1 MLEVQI
7 YKKLAEFDLDV
18 SFQVNDNILGLMG
31 ASGSGKSMTLKCIA
45 GIETP
50 DQGRIV
56 LNDRVLFDSEKKINV
71 PIQKRN
77 VGYMFQ
83 SYALFPNM
91 DVYEN
96 ISVGLRARKV
106 KDVDIVVR
114 KVMKQFQISELA
126 SRYPKQLSGGQRQRL
141 SIARAIVR
149 KPEIYIFDDSFS
161 ALDFKTDAKL
171 REALAASCKETKSTV
186 LLVAQRISSILH
198 ADQIIVLDEGK
209 MVGKGTHAEL
219 MESCDVYQQIA
230 SSQLTKEELANV

>member
-56 LNDRVLFDSEKKINV
+56 LNGRVLFDSEKKINV

-91 DVYEN
+91 NVYEN

-106 KDVDIVVR
+106 KDVDIVVQ
-114 KVMKQFQISELA
+114 KVMQQFRIFELA
-126 SRYPKQLSGGQRQRL
+126 SRYPKQLSGGQRQRVAL
-141 SIARAIVR
+141 ARLMAYEPNVLLLDE
-149 KPEIYIFDDSFS
+149 PFS
-161 ALDFKTDAKL
+161 ALDEDLKKDL
-171 REALAASCKETKSTV
+171 LQELKSE
-186 LLVAQRISSILH
+186 LQISKPVIFVSH
-198 ADQIIVLDEGK
+198 D
-209 MVGKGTHAEL
+209 
-219 MESCDVYQQIA
+219 
-230 SSQLTKEELANV
+230 KEEVNYLCDLKYKIKQGEII

>member
-18 SFQVNDNILGLMG
+18 SFQVDDNILGLMG

-56 LNDRVLFDSEKKINV
+56 LNGRVLFDSEKIINV

-91 DVYEN
+91 NVYEN

-106 KDVDIVVR
+106 KDVDIVVQ
-114 KVMKQFQISELA
+114 KVMQQFRIFELA
-126 SRYPKQLSGGQRQRL
+126 SRYPKQLSGGQRQRVAL
-141 SIARAIVR
+141 ARLMAYEPDVLLLDE
-149 KPEIYIFDDSFS
+149 PFS
-161 ALDFKTDAKL
+161 ALDEDLKKDL
-171 REALAASCKETKSTV
+171 LQELKSE
-186 LLVAQRISSILH
+186 LQISKPVIFVSH
-198 ADQIIVLDEGK
+198 D
-209 MVGKGTHAEL
+209 
-219 MESCDVYQQIA
+219 
-230 SSQLTKEELANV
+230 KEEVNYLCDLKYKIKQGEII

>member
-7 YKKLAEFDLDV
+7 YKKLAELDLDI

-56 LNDRVLFDSEKKINV
+56 LNNRVLFDSEKKINV

-91 DVYEN
+91 NVYEN

-106 KDVDIVVR
+106 KDVDIVVQ
-114 KVMKQFQISELA
+114 KVMQQFRIFELA
-126 SRYPKQLSGGQRQRL
+126 SRYPKQLSGGQRQRVAL
-141 SIARAIVR
+141 ARLIAYEPDVLLLDE
-149 KPEIYIFDDSFS
+149 PFS
-161 ALDFKTDAKL
+161 ALDEDLKKDL
-171 REALAASCKETKSTV
+171 LQELKSE
-186 LLVAQRISSILH
+186 LQISKPVIFVSH
-198 ADQIIVLDEGK
+198 D
-209 MVGKGTHAEL
+209 
-219 MESCDVYQQIA
+219 
-230 SSQLTKEELANV
+230 KEEVNYLCDLKYKIKQGEII

>member
-50 DQGRIV
+50 DHGRIV
-56 LNDRVLFDSEKKINV
+56 LNNRVLFDSEKKINV

-91 DVYEN
+91 NVYEN
-96 ISVGLRARKV
+96 ISVGLKARKV
-106 KDVDIVVR
+106 KDVDIVVQ
-114 KVMKQFQISELA
+114 KVMQQFRIRELA
-126 SRYPKQLSGGQRQRL
+126 SRYPKQLSGGQRQRVAL
-141 SIARAIVR
+141 ARLMAYEPDVLLLDE
-149 KPEIYIFDDSFS
+149 PFS
-161 ALDFKTDAKL
+161 ALDEDLKEDLLQKL
-171 REALAASCKETKSTV
+171 KSE
-186 LLVAQRISSILH
+186 LQISKPVIFVSH
-198 ADQIIVLDEGK
+198 D
-209 MVGKGTHAEL
+209 
-219 MESCDVYQQIA
+219 
-230 SSQLTKEELANV
+230 KEEVNKLCALKYKIKQGEII

>member
-7 YKKLAEFDLDV
+7 YKKLAEFDLDA
-18 SFQVNDNILGLMG
+18 SFQVDDNILGLMG

-56 LNDRVLFDSEKKINV
+56 LNNRVLFDSEKKINV

-91 DVYEN
+91 NVYEN

-106 KDVDIVVR
+106 KDVDIVVQ
-114 KVMKQFQISELA
+114 KVMQQFRIFELV
-126 SRYPKQLSGGQRQRL
+126 SRYPKQLSGGQRQRVAL
-141 SIARAIVR
+141 ARLMAYEPDVLLLDE
-149 KPEIYIFDDSFS
+149 PFS
-161 ALDFKTDAKL
+161 ALDEDLKKDL
-171 REALAASCKETKSTV
+171 LQELKSE
-186 LLVAQRISSILH
+186 LQISKPVIFVSH
-198 ADQIIVLDEGK
+198 D
-209 MVGKGTHAEL
+209 
-219 MESCDVYQQIA
+219 
-230 SSQLTKEELANV
+230 KEEVNYLCDLKYKIKQGEII

>member
-7 YKKLAEFDLDV
+7 YKKLAEFDLDI

-56 LNDRVLFDSEKKINV
+56 LNNRVLFDSEKKINV

-83 SYALFPNM
+83 SYALFTNM
-91 DVYEN
+91 NVYEN

-106 KDVDIVVR
+106 KDVDIVVQ
-114 KVMKQFQISELA
+114 KVMQQFRIFELA
-126 SRYPKQLSGGQRQRL
+126 SRYPKQLSGGQRQRVAL
-141 SIARAIVR
+141 ARLIAYEPDVLLLDE
-149 KPEIYIFDDSFS
+149 PFS
-161 ALDFKTDAKL
+161 ALDEDLKKDL
-171 REALAASCKETKSTV
+171 LQELKSE
-186 LLVAQRISSILH
+186 LQISKPVIFVSH
-198 ADQIIVLDEGK
+198 D
-209 MVGKGTHAEL
+209 
-219 MESCDVYQQIA
+219 
-230 SSQLTKEELANV
+230 KEEVNYLCDLKYKIKQGEII

>member
-18 SFQVNDNILGLMG
+18 SFQVDDNILGLMG

-56 LNDRVLFDSEKKINV
+56 LNGRVLFDSEKKINV

-91 DVYEN
+91 NVYEN
-96 ISVGLRARKV
+96 ISVGLRTRKV
-106 KDVDIVVR
+106 KDVDIVVQ
-114 KVMKQFQISELA
+114 KVMQQFRIFELA
-126 SRYPKQLSGGQRQRL
+126 SRYPKQLSGGQRQRVAL
-141 SIARAIVR
+141 ARLMAYEPDVLLLDE
-149 KPEIYIFDDSFS
+149 PFS
-161 ALDFKTDAKL
+161 ALDEDLKEDLLQKL
-171 REALAASCKETKSTV
+171 KSE
-186 LLVAQRISSILH
+186 LQISKPVIFVSH
-198 ADQIIVLDEGK
+198 D
-209 MVGKGTHAEL
+209 
-219 MESCDVYQQIA
+219 
-230 SSQLTKEELANV
+230 KEEVNYLCDLKYKIKQGEII

>member
-7 YKKLAEFDLDV
+7 YKKLAEFDLDA
-18 SFQVNDNILGLMG
+18 SFQVDDNILGLMG

-56 LNDRVLFDSEKKINV
+56 LNNRVLFDSEKKINV

-91 DVYEN
+91 NVYEN

-106 KDVDIVVR
+106 KDVDIVVQ
-114 KVMKQFQISELA
+114 KVMQQFRVFELA
-126 SRYPKQLSGGQRQRL
+126 SRYPKQLSGGQRQRVAL
-141 SIARAIVR
+141 ARLMAYEPDVLLLDE
-149 KPEIYIFDDSFS
+149 PFS
-161 ALDFKTDAKL
+161 ALDEDLKEDLLQELKSELQISKL
-171 REALAASCKETKSTV
+171 VIFVS
-186 LLVAQRISSILH
+186 H
-198 ADQIIVLDEGK
+198 D
-209 MVGKGTHAEL
+209 
-219 MESCDVYQQIA
+219 
-230 SSQLTKEELANV
+230 KEEVNYLCDLNYKIKQGEII

>member
-71 PIQKRN
+71 PIQRRN

-91 DVYEN
+91 NVYEN

-106 KDVDIVVR
+106 KDVDIVAQ

-126 SRYPKQLSGGQRQRL
+126 SRYSKQLSGGQRQRVAL
-141 SIARAIVR
+141 ARLMAYEPDVLLLDE
-149 KPEIYIFDDSFS
+149 PFC
-161 ALDFKTDAKL
+161 ALDEDLKEDLL
-171 REALAASCKETKSTV
+171 RELKSE
-186 LLVAQRISSILH
+186 LQISKPVIFVSH
-198 ADQIIVLDEGK
+198 N
-209 MVGKGTHAEL
+209 
-219 MESCDVYQQIA
+219 
-230 SSQLTKEELANV
+230 KEEVNELCDFKYKIKQGEIV

>member
-7 YKKLAEFDLDV
+7 YKKLAEFDLDA
-18 SFQVNDNILGLMG
+18 SFQVDDNILGLMG

-56 LNDRVLFDSEKKINV
+56 LDNRVLFDSEKKINV

-91 DVYEN
+91 NVYEN

-106 KDVDIVVR
+106 KDVDIVVQ
-114 KVMKQFQISELA
+114 KVMQQFRIFELA
-126 SRYPKQLSGGQRQRL
+126 SRYPKQLSGGQRQRVAL
-141 SIARAIVR
+141 ARLMAYEPDVLLLDE
-149 KPEIYIFDDSFS
+149 PFS
-161 ALDFKTDAKL
+161 ALDEDL
-171 REALAASCKETKSTV
+171 KEDLLQELKSE
-186 LLVAQRISSILH
+186 LQISKPVIFVSH
-198 ADQIIVLDEGK
+198 D
-209 MVGKGTHAEL
+209 
-219 MESCDVYQQIA
+219 
-230 SSQLTKEELANV
+230 KEEVNYLCDLNYKIKQGEII

>member
-7 YKKLAEFDLDV
+7 YKKLAEFDLDA
-18 SFQVNDNILGLMG
+18 SFQVDDNILGLMG

-56 LNDRVLFDSEKKINV
+56 LNNRVLFDSEKKINV

-91 DVYEN
+91 NVYEN

-106 KDVDIVVR
+106 KDVDIVVQ
-114 KVMKQFQISELA
+114 KVMQQFRIFELA
-126 SRYPKQLSGGQRQRL
+126 SRYPKQLSGGQRQRVAL
-141 SIARAIVR
+141 ARLMAYEPDVLLLDE
-149 KPEIYIFDDSFS
+149 PFS
-161 ALDFKTDAKL
+161 ALDEDL
-171 REALAASCKETKSTV
+171 KEDLLQELKSE
-186 LLVAQRISSILH
+186 LQISKPVIFVSH
-198 ADQIIVLDEGK
+198 D
-209 MVGKGTHAEL
+209 
-219 MESCDVYQQIA
+219 
-230 SSQLTKEELANV
+230 KEEVNKLCDLKYKIKQGEII

>member
-18 SFQVNDNILGLMG
+18 SFQVDDNILGLMG

-56 LNDRVLFDSEKKINV
+56 LNNRVLFDSEKKINV
-71 PIQKRN
+71 LIQKRN

-91 DVYEN
+91 NVYEN

-106 KDVDIVVR
+106 KDVDIVVQ
-114 KVMKQFQISELA
+114 KVMQQFRIFELA
-126 SRYPKQLSGGQRQRL
+126 SRYPKQLSGGQRQRVAL
-141 SIARAIVR
+141 ARLMAYEPDVLLLDE
-149 KPEIYIFDDSFS
+149 PFS
-161 ALDFKTDAKL
+161 ALDEDL
-171 REALAASCKETKSTV
+171 KEDLLQELKSE
-186 LLVAQRISSILH
+186 LQISKPVIFVSH
-198 ADQIIVLDEGK
+198 D
-209 MVGKGTHAEL
+209 
-219 MESCDVYQQIA
+219 
-230 SSQLTKEELANV
+230 KEEVNYLCDLNYKIKQGEII

>member
-7 YKKLAEFDLDV
+7 YKKLAEFDLDA
-18 SFQVNDNILGLMG
+18 SFQVDDNILGLMG

-56 LNDRVLFDSEKKINV
+56 LNNRVLFDSEKKINV

-91 DVYEN
+91 NVYEN

-106 KDVDIVVR
+106 KDVDIVVQ
-114 KVMKQFQISELA
+114 KVMQQFRIFELA
-126 SRYPKQLSGGQRQRL
+126 SRYPKQLSGGQRQRVAL
-141 SIARAIVR
+141 ARLMAYEPDVLLLDE
-149 KPEIYIFDDSFS
+149 PFS
-161 ALDFKTDAKL
+161 ALDEDLKEDLLQKL
-171 REALAASCKETKSTV
+171 KSE
-186 LLVAQRISSILH
+186 LQISKPVIFVSH
-198 ADQIIVLDEGK
+198 D
-209 MVGKGTHAEL
+209 
-219 MESCDVYQQIA
+219 
-230 SSQLTKEELANV
+230 KEEVNKLCDLKYKIKQGEII

>member
-18 SFQVNDNILGLMG
+18 SFQVEDNILGLMG

-50 DQGRIV
+50 DCGRIV
-56 LNDRVLFDSEKKINV
+56 LNGRVLFDSEKKINV

-91 DVYEN
+91 SVYEN
-96 ISVGLRARKV
+96 VCVGLKARKV

-114 KVMKQFQISELA
+114 KVMRQFQICELA
-126 SRYPKQLSGGQRQRL
+126 SRYPKQLSGGQRQRVAL
-141 SIARAIVR
+141 ARLMAYEPDVLLLDE
-149 KPEIYIFDDSFS
+149 PFS
-161 ALDFKTDAKL
+161 ALDEDLKEDLL
-171 REALAASCKETKSTV
+171 RELKME
-186 LLVAQRISSILH
+186 LQISKPVIFVSH
-198 ADQIIVLDEGK
+198 N
-209 MVGKGTHAEL
+209 
-219 MESCDVYQQIA
+219 
-230 SSQLTKEELANV
+230 KEEVNDLCDLKYKIKEGELV

>member
-91 DVYEN
+91 NVYEN

-106 KDVDIVVR
+106 KDVDIVAQ

-126 SRYPKQLSGGQRQRL
+126 SRYSKQLSGGQRQRVAL
-141 SIARAIVR
+141 ARLMAYEPDVLLLDE
-149 KPEIYIFDDSFS
+149 PFS
-161 ALDFKTDAKL
+161 ALDEDLKEDLL
-171 REALAASCKETKSTV
+171 RELKSE
-186 LLVAQRISSILH
+186 LQISKPVIFVSH
-198 ADQIIVLDEGK
+198 N
-209 MVGKGTHAEL
+209 
-219 MESCDVYQQIA
+219 
-230 SSQLTKEELANV
+230 KEEVNELCDFKYKIKQGEVV

>member
-18 SFQVNDNILGLMG
+18 SFQVDDNILGLMG

-56 LNDRVLFDSEKKINV
+56 LNNRVLFDSEKKINV

-91 DVYEN
+91 NVYEN

-106 KDVDIVVR
+106 KDVDIVVQ
-114 KVMKQFQISELA
+114 KVMQQFRIFELA
-126 SRYPKQLSGGQRQRL
+126 SRYPKQLSDGQRQRVAL
-141 SIARAIVR
+141 ARLMAYEPDVLLLDE
-149 KPEIYIFDDSFS
+149 PFS
-161 ALDFKTDAKL
+161 ALDEDL
-171 REALAASCKETKSTV
+171 KEDLLQELKSE
-186 LLVAQRISSILH
+186 LQISKPVIFVSH
-198 ADQIIVLDEGK
+198 D
-209 MVGKGTHAEL
+209 
-219 MESCDVYQQIA
+219 
-230 SSQLTKEELANV
+230 KEEVNYLCDLNYKIKQGEII

>member
-18 SFQVNDNILGLMG
+18 SFQVDDNILGFMG

-56 LNDRVLFDSEKKINV
+56 LNGRVLFDSEKKINV

-91 DVYEN
+91 NVYEN

-106 KDVDIVVR
+106 KDVDIVVQ
-114 KVMKQFQISELA
+114 KVMQQFRIFELA
-126 SRYPKQLSGGQRQRL
+126 SRYPKQLSGGQRQRVAL
-141 SIARAIVR
+141 ARLMAYEPDVLLLDE
-149 KPEIYIFDDSFS
+149 PFS
-161 ALDFKTDAKL
+161 ALDEDLKEDLL
-171 REALAASCKETKSTV
+171 RELKSE
-186 LLVAQRISSILH
+186 LQISKPVIFVSH
-198 ADQIIVLDEGK
+198 N
-209 MVGKGTHAEL
+209 
-219 MESCDVYQQIA
+219 
-230 SSQLTKEELANV
+230 KEEVNELCDFKYKIKQGEIV

>member
-18 SFQVNDNILGLMG
+18 SFQVDDNILGLMG

-56 LNDRVLFDSEKKINV
+56 LNNRVLFDSEKKINV

-91 DVYEN
+91 NVYEN

-106 KDVDIVVR
+106 KDVDIVVQ
-114 KVMKQFQISELA
+114 KVMQQFRVFELA
-126 SRYPKQLSGGQRQRL
+126 SRYPKQLSGGQRQRVAL
-141 SIARAIVR
+141 ARLMAYEPDVLLLDE
-149 KPEIYIFDDSFS
+149 PFS
-161 ALDFKTDAKL
+161 ALDEDL
-171 REALAASCKETKSTV
+171 KEDLLWELKSE
-186 LLVAQRISSILH
+186 LQISKPVIFVSH
-198 ADQIIVLDEGK
+198 N
-209 MVGKGTHAEL
+209 
-219 MESCDVYQQIA
+219 
-230 SSQLTKEELANV
+230 KEEVNELCDLKYKIKQGEII

>member
-18 SFQVNDNILGLMG
+18 SFQVKDNILGLMG

-50 DQGRIV
+50 DKGRIV

-91 DVYEN
+91 NVYEN

-106 KDVDIVVR
+106 KDVDIVVK
-114 KVMKQFQISELA
+114 KVMQQFQISELA

>member
-7 YKKLAEFDLDV
+7 YKKLAEFDLDA

-56 LNDRVLFDSEKKINV
+56 LNGRVLFDSEKKINV

-91 DVYEN
+91 NVYEN

-106 KDVDIVVR
+106 KDVDIVVQ
-114 KVMKQFQISELA
+114 KVMQQFRIFELA
-126 SRYPKQLSGGQRQRL
+126 SRYPKQLSGGQRQRVAL
-141 SIARAIVR
+141 ARLMAYEPDVLLLDE
-149 KPEIYIFDDSFS
+149 PFS
-161 ALDFKTDAKL
+161 ALDEDLKKDL
-171 REALAASCKETKSTV
+171 LQELKSE
-186 LLVAQRISSILH
+186 LQISKPVIFVSH
-198 ADQIIVLDEGK
+198 D
-209 MVGKGTHAEL
+209 
-219 MESCDVYQQIA
+219 
-230 SSQLTKEELANV
+230 KEEVNYLCDLKYKIKQGEII

>member
-45 GIETP
+45 GIEMP

-56 LNDRVLFDSEKKINV
+56 LNGRVLFDSEKKINV

-91 DVYEN
+91 NVYEN
-96 ISVGLRARKV
+96 ISV
-106 KDVDIVVR
+106 
-114 KVMKQFQISELA
+114 
-126 SRYPKQLSGGQRQRL
+126 
-141 SIARAIVR
+141 
-149 KPEIYIFDDSFS
+149 
-161 ALDFKTDAKL
+161 
-171 REALAASCKETKSTV
+171 
-186 LLVAQRISSILH
+186 
-198 ADQIIVLDEGK
+198 
-209 MVGKGTHAEL
+209 
-219 MESCDVYQQIA
+219 
-230 SSQLTKEELANV
+230 

>member
-18 SFQVNDNILGLMG
+18 SFQVDDNILGLMG

-56 LNDRVLFDSEKKINV
+56 LNGRVLFDSEKKINV

-91 DVYEN
+91 NVYEN

-114 KVMKQFQISELA
+114 KVMRRFQISELA
-126 SRYPKQLSGGQRQRL
+126 SRYPKQLSGGQRQRVAL
-141 SIARAIVR
+141 ARLMAYEPDVLLLDE
-149 KPEIYIFDDSFS
+149 PFS
-161 ALDFKTDAKL
+161 ALDEDLKKDL
-171 REALAASCKETKSTV
+171 LQELKSE
-186 LLVAQRISSILH
+186 LQISKPVIFVSH
-198 ADQIIVLDEGK
+198 D
-209 MVGKGTHAEL
+209 
-219 MESCDVYQQIA
+219 
-230 SSQLTKEELANV
+230 KEEVNYLCDLKYKIKQGEII

>member
-106 KDVDIVVR
+106 KDVDIVVQ
-114 KVMKQFQISELA
+114 KVMQQFRIFELA
-126 SRYPKQLSGGQRQRL
+126 SRYPKQLSGGQRQRVAL
-141 SIARAIVR
+141 ARLMAYEPDVLLLDE
-149 KPEIYIFDDSFS
+149 PFS
-161 ALDFKTDAKL
+161 ALDEDLKEDLL
-171 REALAASCKETKSTV
+171 RELKSE
-186 LLVAQRISSILH
+186 LQISKPVVFVSH
-198 ADQIIVLDEGK
+198 N
-209 MVGKGTHAEL
+209 
-219 MESCDVYQQIA
+219 
-230 SSQLTKEELANV
+230 KEEVNELCDFKYKIKLGEIV

>member
-7 YKKLAEFDLDV
+7 YKKLAEFDLDI

-31 ASGSGKSMTLKCIA
+31 ASGSGKSMILKCIA

-56 LNDRVLFDSEKKINV
+56 LNNRVLFDSEKKINV

-91 DVYEN
+91 NVYEN

-106 KDVDIVVR
+106 KDVDIVVQ
-114 KVMKQFQISELA
+114 KVMQQFRIFELA
-126 SRYPKQLSGGQRQRL
+126 SRYPKQLSGGQRQRVAL
-141 SIARAIVR
+141 ARLIAYEPDVLLLDE
-149 KPEIYIFDDSFS
+149 PFS
-161 ALDFKTDAKL
+161 ALDEDLKKDL
-171 REALAASCKETKSTV
+171 LQELKSE
-186 LLVAQRISSILH
+186 LQISKPVIFVSH
-198 ADQIIVLDEGK
+198 D
-209 MVGKGTHAEL
+209 
-219 MESCDVYQQIA
+219 
-230 SSQLTKEELANV
+230 KEEVNYLCDLKYKIKQGEII

>member
-7 YKKLAEFDLDV
+7 YKKLAEFDLDI
-18 SFQVNDNILGLMG
+18 SFQVDDNILGLMG

-56 LNDRVLFDSEKKINV
+56 LNGRVLFDSEKKINV

-91 DVYEN
+91 NVYEN

-106 KDVDIVVR
+106 KDVDIVVQ
-114 KVMKQFQISELA
+114 KVMQQFQIFELA
-126 SRYPKQLSGGQRQRL
+126 SRYPKQLSGGQRQRVAL
-141 SIARAIVR
+141 ARLMAYEPDVLLLDE
-149 KPEIYIFDDSFS
+149 PFS
-161 ALDFKTDAKL
+161 ALDEDLKKDL
-171 REALAASCKETKSTV
+171 LQELKSE
-186 LLVAQRISSILH
+186 LQISKPVIFVSH
-198 ADQIIVLDEGK
+198 D
-209 MVGKGTHAEL
+209 
-219 MESCDVYQQIA
+219 
-230 SSQLTKEELANV
+230 KEEVNYLCDLKYKIKQGEII

>member
-18 SFQVNDNILGLMG
+18 SFQVDDNILGFMG

-56 LNDRVLFDSEKKINV
+56 LNNRVLFDSEKKINV

-91 DVYEN
+91 NVYEN

-106 KDVDIVVR
+106 KDVDIVVQ
-114 KVMKQFQISELA
+114 KVMQQFRVFELA
-126 SRYPKQLSGGQRQRL
+126 SRYPKQLSGGQRQRVAL
-141 SIARAIVR
+141 ARLMAYEPDVLLLDE
-149 KPEIYIFDDSFS
+149 PFS
-161 ALDFKTDAKL
+161 ALDEDL
-171 REALAASCKETKSTV
+171 KEDLLQELKSE
-186 LLVAQRISSILH
+186 LQISKPVIFVSH
-198 ADQIIVLDEGK
+198 D
-209 MVGKGTHAEL
+209 
-219 MESCDVYQQIA
+219 
-230 SSQLTKEELANV
+230 KEEVNELCDLKYKIKQGEII

>member
-45 GIETP
+45 GIEML

-56 LNDRVLFDSEKKINV
+56 LNGRVLFDSEKKINV

-91 DVYEN
+91 NVYEN

-106 KDVDIVVR
+106 KDMDIVAQ
-114 KVMKQFQISELA
+114 KVMQQFRIFELA
-126 SRYPKQLSGGQRQRL
+126 SRYPKQLSGGQRQRVAL
-141 SIARAIVR
+141 ARLMAYEPDVLLLDE
-149 KPEIYIFDDSFS
+149 PFS
-161 ALDFKTDAKL
+161 ALDEDLKKDL
-171 REALAASCKETKSTV
+171 LQELKSE
-186 LLVAQRISSILH
+186 LQISKPVIFVSH
-198 ADQIIVLDEGK
+198 D
-209 MVGKGTHAEL
+209 
-219 MESCDVYQQIA
+219 
-230 SSQLTKEELANV
+230 KEEVNYLCDLKYKIKQGEII

>member
-7 YKKLAEFDLDV
+7 YKKLAEFDLDA
-18 SFQVNDNILGLMG
+18 SFQVDDNILGLMG

-56 LNDRVLFDSEKKINV
+56 LNNRVLFDSEKKINV

-91 DVYEN
+91 NVYEN

-106 KDVDIVVR
+106 KDVDIVVQ
-114 KVMKQFQISELA
+114 KVMQQFRVFELA
-126 SRYPKQLSGGQRQRL
+126 SRYPKQLSGGQRQRVAL
-141 SIARAIVR
+141 ARLMAYEPDVLLLDE
-149 KPEIYIFDDSFS
+149 PFS
-161 ALDFKTDAKL
+161 ALDEDLKEDLL
-171 REALAASCKETKSTV
+171 RELKSE
-186 LLVAQRISSILH
+186 LQISKPVIFVSH
-198 ADQIIVLDEGK
+198 N
-209 MVGKGTHAEL
+209 
-219 MESCDVYQQIA
+219 
-230 SSQLTKEELANV
+230 KEEVNELCDFKYKIKQGEIV

>member
-18 SFQVNDNILGLMG
+18 SFQVDDNILGFMG

-56 LNDRVLFDSEKKINV
+56 LNGRVLFDSEKKINV

-91 DVYEN
+91 NVYEN

-106 KDVDIVVR
+106 KDVDIVVQ
-114 KVMKQFQISELA
+114 KVMQQFRIFELA
-126 SRYPKQLSGGQRQRL
+126 SRYPKQLSGGQRQRVAL
-141 SIARAIVR
+141 ARLMAYEPDVLLLDE
-149 KPEIYIFDDSFS
+149 PFS
-161 ALDFKTDAKL
+161 ALDEDLKKNL
-171 REALAASCKETKSTV
+171 LQELKSE
-186 LLVAQRISSILH
+186 LQISKPVIFVSH
-198 ADQIIVLDEGK
+198 D
-209 MVGKGTHAEL
+209 
-219 MESCDVYQQIA
+219 
-230 SSQLTKEELANV
+230 KEEVNELCDLKYKIKQGEII

>member
-106 KDVDIVVR
+106 KDVDIVAQ

-126 SRYPKQLSGGQRQRL
+126 SRYSKQLSGGQRQRVAL
-141 SIARAIVR
+141 ARLMAYEPDVLLLDE
-149 KPEIYIFDDSFS
+149 PFS
-161 ALDFKTDAKL
+161 ALDEDLKEDLL
-171 REALAASCKETKSTV
+171 RELKSE
-186 LLVAQRISSILH
+186 LQISKPVIFVSHNEEEVSELCDFKYKIKLGE
-198 ADQIIVLDEGK
+198 IV
-209 MVGKGTHAEL
+209 
-219 MESCDVYQQIA
+219 
-230 SSQLTKEELANV
+230 

>member
-7 YKKLAEFDLDV
+7 YKKLAEFDLDI
-18 SFQVNDNILGLMG
+18 SFQVDDNILGFMG

-56 LNDRVLFDSEKKINV
+56 LNGRVLFDSEKKINV

-91 DVYEN
+91 NVYEN

-106 KDVDIVVR
+106 KDVDIVVQ
-114 KVMKQFQISELA
+114 KVMQQFRVFELA
-126 SRYPKQLSGGQRQRL
+126 SRYPKQLSGGQRQRVAL
-141 SIARAIVR
+141 ARLMAYEPDVLLLDE
-149 KPEIYIFDDSFS
+149 PFS
-161 ALDFKTDAKL
+161 ALDEDL
-171 REALAASCKETKSTV
+171 KEDLLQELKSE
-186 LLVAQRISSILH
+186 LQISKPVIFVSH
-198 ADQIIVLDEGK
+198 D
-209 MVGKGTHAEL
+209 
-219 MESCDVYQQIA
+219 
-230 SSQLTKEELANV
+230 KEEVNYLCNLNYKIKQGEII

>member
-18 SFQVNDNILGLMG
+18 SFQVNDNISGLMG

-91 DVYEN
+91 NVYEN

-106 KDVDIVVR
+106 KDVDIVVQ
-114 KVMKQFQISELA
+114 KVMQQFRICELA
-126 SRYPKQLSGGQRQRL
+126 SRYPKQLSGGQRQRVAL
-141 SIARAIVR
+141 ARLMAYEPDVLLLDE
-149 KPEIYIFDDSFS
+149 PFS
-161 ALDFKTDAKL
+161 ALDEDLKEDLL
-171 REALAASCKETKSTV
+171 RELKSE
-186 LLVAQRISSILH
+186 LQISKPVVFVSHNEEEVSELCDFKYKIKLGE
-198 ADQIIVLDEGK
+198 IV
-209 MVGKGTHAEL
+209 
-219 MESCDVYQQIA
+219 
-230 SSQLTKEELANV
+230 